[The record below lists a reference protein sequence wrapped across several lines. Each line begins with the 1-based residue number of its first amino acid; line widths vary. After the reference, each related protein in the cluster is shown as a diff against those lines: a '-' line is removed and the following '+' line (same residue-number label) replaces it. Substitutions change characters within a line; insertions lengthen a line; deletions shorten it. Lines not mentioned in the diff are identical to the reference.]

1 MKKILLVLT
10 LSLLFLVSCGK
21 KAEEAPKDGTAETKT
36 ETAAPA
42 SDMKVAIV
50 YSVGGLGD
58 HSFNDAAQRGL
69 EKAKN

>member
-1 MKKILLVLT
+1 MKKILLFLT
-10 LSLLFLVSCGK
+10 LSLLFLISCGK
-21 KAEEAPKDGTAETKT
+21 TDTAKDETGGETKT
-36 ETAAPA
+36 EA
-42 SDMKVAIV
+42 SAEKSNVKVAIV